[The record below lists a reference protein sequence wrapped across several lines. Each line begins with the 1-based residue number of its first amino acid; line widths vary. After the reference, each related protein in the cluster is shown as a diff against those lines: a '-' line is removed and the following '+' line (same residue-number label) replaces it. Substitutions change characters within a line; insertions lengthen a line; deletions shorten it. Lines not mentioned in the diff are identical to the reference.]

1 MNKSSVCPQGL
12 ELVEQTINRAYV
24 DCLIA
29 GSDDRYDTSVL
40 FELTACADMLYK
52 ALASIK
58 RAEIY
63 RDKTAQQRL
72 EISDGHCFGWESKV
86 KKGGCI

>member
-1 MNKSSVCPQGL
+1 MKESSVNPQGL

-24 DCLIA
+24 DCLVAA
-29 GSDDRYDTSVL
+29 GDDRYDTSVT
-40 FELTACADMLYK
+40 FELVACADMLNK

-72 EISDGHCFGWESKV
+72 PISDGHCAGWESKA
-86 KKGGCI
+86 KKGGRK

>member
-24 DCLIA
+24 DCLVA
-29 GSDDRYDTSVL
+29 GSDDRYDPTVI
-40 FELTACADMLYK
+40 FELVACADMLHK

-63 RDKTAQQRL
+63 RNNTAQLRL
-72 EISDGHCFGWESKV
+72 GISDGHCFGWESKV
-86 KKGGCI
+86 KKGGRK